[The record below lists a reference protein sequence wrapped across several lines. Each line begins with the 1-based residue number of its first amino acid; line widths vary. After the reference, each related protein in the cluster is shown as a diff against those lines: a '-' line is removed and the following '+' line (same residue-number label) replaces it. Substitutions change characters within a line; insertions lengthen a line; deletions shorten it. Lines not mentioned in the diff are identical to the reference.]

1 MPELQNQW
9 VVIKWTFQNIL
20 FVTVFFPSYY
30 WNKFACLNPLYLCY
44 FLEYL
49 AAVLLCHAQYLLLKS
64 SKKFRNFIVTIL
76 YHLFIWKKYLAFPI
90 SNRNKSDDKKVTD
103 YRNIHNPAY
112 VFWTC
117 PNSKIQG
124 CWIKLHIPSYIKI
137 RCWWD

>member
-1 MPELQNQW
+1 MNLPEHFVCNCFLS
-9 VVIKWTFQNIL
+9 IIL
-20 FVTVFFPSYY
+20 LKQICLLKPFVSWLLSWIFGCGT
-30 WNKFACLNPLYLCY
+30 
-44 FLEYL
+44 
-49 AAVLLCHAQYLLLKS
+49 LCHAQYLLLKS